1 MEKYYDDTHYR
12 QTQSLLTKLSWQ
24 KGERDHLRKRET
36 RTCSRLGCK
45 NNFTTKLS
53 SPKKYCSKHCA
64 VVVNNTGRVLSL
76 ETRTKIAGGK
86 LKEKKFCLR
95 CNTPLG
101 RQDKYCSSKCHA
113 DYNYYHFIELWKK
126 GEKDGG
132 IGINVRSISGY
143 LRRYLLEKYDNKCAV
158 CGWNKKHPI
167 TGTVPLEIDH
177 VDGNS
182 ENNLESNLKLLCPN
196 CHALTP
202 FFKNLNRGK
211 GREWRMKKY
220 IKN

>member
-1 MEKYYDDTHYR
+1 MEKFYNDRDYV
-12 QTQSLLTKLSWQ
+12 QKQSLLTKLSWQ
-24 KGERDHLRKRET
+24 KGERDHLRKREV
-36 RTCSRLGCK
+36 RTCIRPGCK
-45 NNFTTKLS
+45 NNFTTIHWN
-53 SPKKYCSKHCA
+53 PKKYCGRSCA
-64 VVVNNTGRVLSL
+64 AKVNNIGRIMSL

-86 LKEKKFCLR
+86 LREKKFCMR
-95 CNTPLG
+95 CNITLG
-101 RQDKYCSSKCHA
+101 RQNKYCSPKCHS

-143 LRRYLLEKYDNKCAV
+143 LRRYLLEKYNNRCGE
-158 CGWNKKHPI
+158 CGWNKKHLI

-177 VDGNS
+177 IDGNS
-182 ENNLESNLKLLCPN
+182 ENNVETNLKLLCPN

-220 IKN
+220 TKN